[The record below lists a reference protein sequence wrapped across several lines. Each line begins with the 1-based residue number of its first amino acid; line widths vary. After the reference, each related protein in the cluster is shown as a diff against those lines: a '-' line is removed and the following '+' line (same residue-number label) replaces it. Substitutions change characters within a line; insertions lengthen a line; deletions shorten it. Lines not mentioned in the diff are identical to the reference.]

1 MDNQR
6 WWAGIIGAVRG
17 GLGLFALFAL
27 LLTLF
32 AGAVVFSNNSE
43 SAKLWILA
51 VVGVF
56 WVGNTVLPFV
66 ILYGRPSHLADQVD
80 LRRAEA
86 EIHERQSRSTD
97 AEKLLHRRQRGRL
110 ETNEDDH
117 GDR

>member
-27 LLTLF
+27 LLALF
-32 AGAVVFSNNSE
+32 AGAVIFSNTRE
-43 SAKLWILA
+43 PAKLWILA

-56 WVGNTVLPFV
+56 WVGNTVLPFLL
-66 ILYGRPSHLADQVD
+66 LYSRPSHLADQVD
-80 LRRAEA
+80 LKRAGA
-86 EIHERQSRSTD
+86 ELYGQQSRSRSVQ
-97 AEKLLHRRQRGRL
+97 ELQGQRQKDRL
-110 ETNEDDH
+110 GTSEGDH

>member
-1 MDNQR
+1 MGNQR

-27 LLTLF
+27 LLALF
-32 AGAVVFSNNSE
+32 AGAVIFSDTSE
-43 SAKLWILA
+43 PAKLWILA

-80 LRRAEA
+80 LKRADVQLD
-86 EIHERQSRSTD
+86 ERQSQSEYPED
-97 AEKLLHRRQRGRL
+97 LRRQRARL
-110 ETNEDDH
+110 ETGEGDH

>member
-27 LLTLF
+27 LLVLF
-32 AGAVVFSNNSE
+32 AGVVVVSSTSE

-56 WVGNTVLPFV
+56 LVGNTVLPLI
-66 ILYGRPSHLADQVD
+66 ILYGRPKQARSAHGRIV
-80 LRRAEA
+80 RA
-86 EIHERQSRSTD
+86 S
-97 AEKLLHRRQRGRL
+97 K
-110 ETNEDDH
+110 
-117 GDR
+117 

>member
-32 AGAVVFSNNSE
+32 AGAVLFSSTSE
-43 SAKLWILA
+43 TAKLWILA

-56 WVGNTVLPFV
+56 WVGNTMLPFLL
-66 ILYGRPSHLADQVD
+66 LYGRPSHPADQVD
-80 LRRAEA
+80 LKRADA
-86 EIHERQSRSTD
+86 ELEERQSRSRYPED
-97 AEKLLHRRQRGRL
+97 LRHQHQRDRL
-110 ETNEDDH
+110 EKSEGDH